1 MNKVN
6 NIERTGLSEDLLQK
20 ILTIIIRTTDPNRVV
35 LYGSRSRGDY
45 NLTSDID
52 LAVSSEDMHG
62 VQDQLNEEAPTLLK
76 IDLINLNKA
85 KGSLKEEIERKEILL
100 YEKRANLSGVKK
112 SFNTA

>member
-1 MNKVN
+1 MRGCQTKLISLAVIKEN
-6 NIERTGLSEDLLQK
+6 SPSWAACYLQK

-45 NLTSDID
+45 NPTSDID

-76 IDLINLNKA
+76 IDLINLNKT
-85 KGSLKEEIERKEILL
+85 KGSLKEEIEREGILL
-100 YEKRANLSGVKK
+100 YENCQ
-112 SFNTA
+112 T